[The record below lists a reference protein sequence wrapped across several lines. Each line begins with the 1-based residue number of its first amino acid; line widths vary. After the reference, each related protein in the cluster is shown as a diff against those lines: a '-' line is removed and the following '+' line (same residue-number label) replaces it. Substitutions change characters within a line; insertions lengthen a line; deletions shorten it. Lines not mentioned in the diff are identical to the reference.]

1 MGSLLPPSSVRGW
14 LLRAYRVNRILVEDQ
29 VLLAVQL
36 DLVAAI
42 LGEDD
47 DVALADAHRAAL
59 AVLQQV
65 AGAHGD
71 DGALLRLLPRR
82 VRKDDPSRR
91 ALFRRG
97 GLDDHL
103 IAQRTDPHRKALPP
117 VNS

>member
-1 MGSLLPPSSVRGW
+1 MGLLLSPSSVTGA
-14 LLRAYRVNRILVEDQ
+14 LLRAYRVDRILVEDQ
-29 VLLAVQL
+29 VLLALQL

-47 DVALADAHRAAL
+47 GVAFAHTHRAAL
-59 AVLQQV
+59 AVFQQA
-65 AGAHGD
+65 AGAYRN

-82 VRKDDPSRR
+82 VRKDNASRR

-103 IAQRTDPHRKALPP
+103 IAQRTD
-117 VNS
+117 